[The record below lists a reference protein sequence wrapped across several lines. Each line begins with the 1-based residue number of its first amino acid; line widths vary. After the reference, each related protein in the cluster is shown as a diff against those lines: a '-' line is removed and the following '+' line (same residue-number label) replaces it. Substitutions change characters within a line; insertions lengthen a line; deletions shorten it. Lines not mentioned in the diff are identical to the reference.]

1 MSMRQRLTRLE
12 QKLPPPPDE
21 TLRQHRWEKVWVRFF
36 RQFEQA
42 AALLSPEE
50 EQAVGKALADLA
62 NDGWFSGD
70 DFDEHGLCSPHV
82 CWLQDLQ
89 NGCCRLPKLPPA
101 AMKEL
106 VVAWSSPGV
115 SGGVVCQCC
124 GVEYP
129 HQNDRP
135 SLAACPGC
143 ASREWDWAHLV
154 EGYDRAWKELDGYVG
169 SRIVGGVT

>member
-1 MSMRQRLTRLE
+1 MTMRRRITRLE
-12 QKLPPPPDE
+12 QVLPPPNPDE
-21 TLRQHRWEKVWVRFF
+21 ALRQKRWEKVWARFF
-36 RQFEQA
+36 RQLEQA

-50 EQAVGKALADLA
+50 EQAVSKALANLA
-62 NDGWFSGD
+62 DDKPFDDDG
-70 DFDEHGLCSPHV
+70 LRSPYTY
-82 CWLQDLQ
+82 WLQDLR
-89 NGCCRLPKLPPA
+89 NGWSRLPKLAPA

-115 SGGVVCQCC
+115 SGGVVCKSC

-129 HQNDRP
+129 HQNYRP
-135 SLAACPGC
+135 VLAACPGC

-154 EGYDRAWKELDGYVG
+154 ERYHRAWKELDGYVG